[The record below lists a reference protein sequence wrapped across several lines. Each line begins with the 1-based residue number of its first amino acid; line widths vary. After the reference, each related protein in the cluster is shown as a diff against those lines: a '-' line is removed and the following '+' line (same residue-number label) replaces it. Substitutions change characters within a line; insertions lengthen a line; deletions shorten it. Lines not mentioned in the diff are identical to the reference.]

1 MKEKILA
8 ALKTKFVGVDDAIL
22 SRIAEKKASGV
33 TDESQIPTI
42 VEGVSFQDVVTS
54 YGDFRAG
61 DASNSAIKNYEKKHN
76 LKDGKTLEEPGKEP
90 NKEPEK
96 EPNPNDMATIIAN
109 AVNAAV
115 KPLSDKLSILESEK
129 SQATRNDQILAK
141 AKEYGI
147 PESQAKRYAIPE
159 DADLDTYFKDAKQ
172 DLANVGFQVV
182 TPPESPEAAVEKE
195 STEIAKLI
203 NKGTEEIVEQIKK

>member
-22 SRIAEKKASGV
+22 SRIAEKKAIGV
-33 TDESQIPTI
+33 ADESQIPTI
-42 VEGVSFQDVVTS
+42 IEGVSFQDVVTS

-61 DASNSAIKNYEKKHN
+61 DASNSAVKNYEKKHN

-90 NKEPEK
+90 NKEPDK

-129 SQATRNDQILAK
+129 SQATRNDQIMAK

-172 DLANVGFQVV
+172 DLANVGFQGVN
-182 TPPESPEAAVEKE
+182 PPESPEATVEKE